1 MLERIQA
8 RRLIPPK
15 VYTKAESLIQLV
27 RHKGDTALLQLTRRY
42 DAARLT
48 RGTIRVSAKEFRL
61 ARGRVSAGQI
71 KALRFAADRI
81 RKVQGRFL
89 RLARDVRMKDS
100 VAAIGLR
107 FSPLE
112 RVGCYVPGGQ
122 AAYPSTVLMS
132 AIPAQLAGVK
142 QIVICT
148 PPSRR
153 GDVSPLVL
161 VAAQICGIDEVYKVG
176 GAQAISA
183 LAYGTETI
191 PRVDKIVGPGN
202 HYVVAAKQL
211 VSSNVGIDFAAGPT
225 ELVIYVTTNARPDLV
240 ARDLI
245 SQLEHSPQTLCGV
258 VTNSVRQLEAIKDA
272 IYRLIDQIERS
283 DTVSKALA
291 RNAFLLLCENEK
303 LAARFIS
310 ELAPE
315 HLQVFGR
322 TTGAINVARA
332 GLTMLGE
339 NSPSAAS
346 DYCVGTSHV
355 LPTGG
360 VARSRGGLTP
370 LDFLRPQISVRLSN
384 QGLASI
390 RPWVSELAQAEG
402 LPNHAQAVEARFR

>member
-1 MLERIQA
+1 M
-8 RRLIPPK
+8 
-15 VYTKAESLIQLV
+15 
-27 RHKGDTALLQLTRRY
+27 
-42 DAARLT
+42 
-48 RGTIRVSAKEFRL
+48 
-61 ARGRVSAGQI
+61 
-71 KALRFAADRI
+71 RFAADRI

-89 RLARDVRMKDS
+89 RLAKDVRMKDS

-112 RVGCYVPGGQ
+112 RVGCYVPGGR
-122 AAYPSTVLMS
+122 AAYPSTVMMS

-148 PPSRR
+148 PPGRS

-176 GAQAISA
+176 GAQAIAA

-202 HYVVAAKQL
+202 QYVVAAKQL
-211 VSSNVGIDFAAGPT
+211 VSSNVGVDFTAGPT
-225 ELVIYVTTNARPDLV
+225 ELVVYTTRAARADLV

-258 VTNSVRQLEAIKDA
+258 VTNSARQLQAIKSA
-272 IYRLIDQIERS
+272 IYELVEEIERS
-283 DTVSKALA
+283 AIVSGALA
-291 RNAFLLLCENEK
+291 RNAFMLLCENEK
-303 LAARFIS
+303 VAARFIS

-322 TTGAINVARA
+322 TTRAIGDARA

-339 NSPSAAS
+339 ESPSAAS

-390 RPWVSELAQAEG
+390 RPWVSELARAEG
-402 LPNHAQAVEARFR
+402 LPNHARAVEARFR